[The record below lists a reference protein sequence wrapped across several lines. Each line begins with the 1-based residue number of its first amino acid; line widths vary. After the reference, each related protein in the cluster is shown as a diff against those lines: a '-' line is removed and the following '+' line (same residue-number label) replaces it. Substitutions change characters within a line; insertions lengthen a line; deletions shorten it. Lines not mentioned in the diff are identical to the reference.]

1 MLSNG
6 GRLHFGRGRAVESSA
21 EKSWRGRLI
30 SKFLL
35 ANSQRNKYPAF
46 LSYAGE
52 RPKICCEKM
61 I

>member
-6 GRLHFGRGRAVESSA
+6 SRLRFGRGRAVESSA

-35 ANSQRNKYPAF
+35 ANSQRNKYPVF
-46 LSYAGE
+46 YPMPEKGQKYAA
-52 RPKICCEKM
+52 KK
-61 I
+61 